1 MGSVLQLDL
10 PWLTL
15 RTKLVKE
22 DEQGILYKTI
32 FNDYILDNSKMQM
45 V

>member
-1 MGSVLQLDL
+1 MANILQLDL

-15 RTKLVKE
+15 RSKLIQE
-22 DEQGILYKTI
+22 DENGILYKTM
-32 FNDYILDNSKMQM
+32 FDDYVLDNSKMQL

>member
-1 MGSVLQLDL
+1 MANILQLDL

-15 RTKLVKE
+15 RSKLVQE
-22 DEQGILYKTI
+22 DEQGILYKTM
-32 FNDYILDNSKMQM
+32 FSDYVLDNSKMQL

>member
-1 MGSVLQLDL
+1 MAKVLQLDL

-15 RTKLVKE
+15 RTKLVEE
-22 DEQGILYKTI
+22 DTQGILYKTM
-32 FNDYILDNSKMQM
+32 FDEYVLDNSKFQM